1 VNSSEGTALEN
12 VKNARRSTRLSRR
25 IPVVITSLDAEQKF
39 SGKHET
45 VVVNAH
51 GCGAILPVRL
61 KNKTPVSVELISNG
75 GRKVARTVLAVTVV
89 EGASWLVGL
98 EFDSPA
104 GDFWGIENPPEDWQ
118 V

>member
-1 VNSSEGTALEN
+1 MSSSEGTALEGF
-12 VKNARRSTRLSRR
+12 KNARRSTRVSRR
-25 IPVVITSLDAEQKF
+25 IPVVITSLDPEQSF

-51 GCGAILPVRL
+51 GCGTILPVQL
-61 KNKTPVSVELISNG
+61 KNKTPVSVQLMSNG
-75 GRKVARTVLAVTVV
+75 RSKTARTALALKVI

-98 EFDSPA
+98 EFDSPS

>member
-1 VNSSEGTALEN
+1 MSSSEGTSLEKF
-12 VKNARRSTRLSRR
+12 KNARRSTRLSRR
-25 IPVVITSLDAEQKF
+25 IPVVITSLDPEQKF

-51 GCGAILPVRL
+51 GCGIILPVQL
-61 KNKTPVSVELISNG
+61 KNKTPVAVELLSH
-75 GRKVARTVLAVTVV
+75 GRSKTARTVLAVTVL

-104 GDFWGIENPPEDWQ
+104 REFWGIEDPPEDWQ

>member
-1 VNSSEGTALEN
+1 MSSSEGAALERS
-12 VKNARRSTRLSRR
+12 KNARRSTRLSRR
-25 IPVVITSLDAEQKF
+25 IPVVITSLDPEQKF

-51 GCGAILPVRL
+51 GCAAILPVQL

-75 GRKVARTVLAVTVV
+75 RSKTARTALALTVI
-89 EGASWLVGL
+89 EAASWLVGL

>member
-1 VNSSEGTALEN
+1 MSSSEGTALERF
-12 VKNARRSTRLSRR
+12 KNARRSTRLSRR
-25 IPVVITSLDAEQKF
+25 IPVVITSLDPEQKF

-51 GCGAILPVRL
+51 GCGIILPVQL
-61 KNKTPVSVELISNG
+61 KNKTPVTVELLSH
-75 GRKVARTVLAVTVV
+75 GRSKTARTVLAVTVL

-104 GDFWGIENPPEDWQ
+104 REFWGIEDPPEDWQ